1 MRTATTNAPST
12 FSDSSAPRP
21 SRDRCA
27 TVFEGDSA
35 SSGGGDI
42 E

>member
-1 MRTATTNAPST
+1 MPTTMRTATTNAPST
-12 FSDSSAPRP
+12 
-21 SRDRCA
+21 A